1 MRRGIVLALAGILA
15 GVSMP
20 AMAFQQWTCTAKDSK
35 GAKFSAYYDGIFE
48 TGSKK
53 IATENAMAKCA
64 KESKAAATCAPLLP
78 VTCVRPG

>member
-35 GAKFSAYYDGIFE
+35 GAKF
-48 TGSKK
+48 
-53 IATENAMAKCA
+53 
-64 KESKAAATCAPLLP
+64 
-78 VTCVRPG
+78 